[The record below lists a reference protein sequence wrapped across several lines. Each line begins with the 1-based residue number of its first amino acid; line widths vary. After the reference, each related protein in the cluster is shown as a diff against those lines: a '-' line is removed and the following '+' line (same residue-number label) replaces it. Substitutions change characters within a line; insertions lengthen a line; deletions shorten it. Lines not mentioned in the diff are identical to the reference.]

1 MYFNSE
7 KVGAILVRILTLLWV
22 TICSGEFGGATF
34 SRSISESLD
43 CRSTGALFR
52 QAREPR
58 EPLVLSS
65 ALGTRSDPEHAYVAP
80 SGRARASGLQRCP
93 QAALRSADDVRDDV
107 IGGANIGSET
117 DAYLVL
123 RTGTS
128 DGSSVKRAILWRV
141 DSDDDE
147 CKSMLSEP

>member
-1 MYFNSE
+1 M
-7 KVGAILVRILTLLWV
+7 VRILTLLWI

-34 SRSISESLD
+34 SRSESLD
-43 CRSTGALFR
+43 CRSPGALFR
-52 QAREPR
+52 QAR

-65 ALGTRSDPEHAYVAP
+65 ALGTRSDPEPGYVAP

-123 RTGTS
+123 RTGTN
-128 DGSSVKRAILWRV
+128 DGSSVNRAILWRV